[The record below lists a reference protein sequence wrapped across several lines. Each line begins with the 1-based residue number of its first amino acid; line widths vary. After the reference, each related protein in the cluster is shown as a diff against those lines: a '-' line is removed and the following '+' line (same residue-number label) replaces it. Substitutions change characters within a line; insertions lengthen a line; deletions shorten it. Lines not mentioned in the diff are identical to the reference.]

1 MRRTGLV
8 WRPFNLIYGFGAVL
22 LTLCLYRLRRK
33 NDRWIFLGGALLG
46 GGYEY
51 LCSWLRETLLGT
63 VSWDYSEIPFNLN
76 GRVNLLY
83 CFFWGIL
90 ALVWVKE
97 LYPVCSNWI
106 ERHVSPKWGVPV
118 TWALVLFML
127 ANTVVSAAAVYRMSQ
142 RYEGVPAVQSWQ
154 VVLDEHY
161 PDEKLAE
168 IYPSMVRAEQLPER

>member
-83 CFFWGIL
+83 CFFGGSWPWYGSRGCTRCAPTGSSGMFPPNGGAGHLSAGVVYAGQHRGKRGGGI
-90 ALVWVKE
+90 
-97 LYPVCSNWI
+97 PD
-106 ERHVSPKWGVPV
+106 V
-118 TWALVLFML
+118 T
-127 ANTVVSAAAVYRMSQ
+127 AV
-142 RYEGVPAVQSWQ
+142 
-154 VVLDEHY
+154 
-161 PDEKLAE
+161 
-168 IYPSMVRAEQLPER
+168 

>member
-1 MRRTGLV
+1 MRRIGLV

-51 LCSWLRETLLGT
+51 LCSWLQETLLGT

-90 ALVWVKE
+90 ALVWVKG

-106 ERHVSPKWGVPV
+106 EQHVSPKWGCR
-118 TWALVLFML
+118 
-127 ANTVVSAAAVYRMSQ
+127 S
-142 RYEGVPAVQSWQ
+142 
-154 VVLDEHY
+154 
-161 PDEKLAE
+161 
-168 IYPSMVRAEQLPER
+168 PERWCCLCWPTPW